1 MSLRIRTA
9 PDVNTAR
16 HVYQAIQE
24 YLAKYEGDQNKL
36 SWREEDALH
45 NYLIDIKVELEDM
58 GYPCA

>member
-1 MSLRIRTA
+1 
-9 PDVNTAR
+9 
-16 HVYQAIQE
+16 VYQAIQE